1 MDERRELG
9 QFFTPPEVAAFM
21 AGLAL
26 PVGTEVRILEPGAGT
41 AILTASLC
49 ERLAGRATTVHIDVY
64 ELHPRLAAVCEQ
76 VLTHC
81 AAWLADHDIACTFVV
96 HRGDFVLE
104 NASYLQ
110 PSLFNEP
117 RQRYDIAIANPP
129 YFKLLKDDRRARA
142 AAHIVYG
149 QPNIYAIF
157 MAIMAGLLRKDGVM
171 VTITPRSFTTGEYF
185 RRFREVLFANVLP
198 EAIHLFG
205 SRTDAF
211 RKDEV
216 LQENVIMR
224 GRRTRVESPVTITTS
239 AGARDLDHCISRS
252 VPLRDVVDLRSRD
265 LGVHIPTTDVDD
277 RVLTFIRS
285 WPETLHTLGLSVSTG
300 PVVAFRA
307 TAFLREAPNGGKEA
321 ALLWLQHVKKMDVR
335 WPLDASNKRQYIT
348 DSTDSKYL
356 LLPNA
361 TYVVMRRFSAK
372 EEHRRI
378 VAAPLFEGQLP
389 GSMIGLENH
398 LNYVHRPKGKMTHAE
413 ALGLAALLN
422 SAIIDRFF
430 RISNGNTQV
439 SAVELRNLPLP
450 PAGTIKAI
458 GRRIEREG
466 SDQLDRVVADALEVP
481 ADLTEELAALTCPEL
496 KFVTSSAP
504 PVGPPTT
511 PIHRQIAGLVV
522 RGSGDAVRCPADG
535 RGPGSRPHSRRPW
548 RSPSAP
554 WTLATTF
561 PSSPRLVP
569 GRHT

>member
-1 MDERRELG
+1 VRRSAATQRHEESTAQEVPSVFAARAFAEYSASASMDERRELG

-21 AGLAL
+21 ADLAL
-26 PVGTEVRILEPGAGT
+26 PVGPEVRILEPGAGT
-41 AILTASLC
+41 AILTASVC
-49 ERLAGRATTVHIDVY
+49 ERLVGRAKTVHIDAY
-64 ELHPRLAAVCEQ
+64 ELHPRLAMVCEQ
-76 VLTHC
+76 VLTHT
-81 AAWLADHDIACTFVV
+81 ADWLAEHDIACTFIV

-104 NASYLQ
+104 NASFLQ
-110 PSLFNEP
+110 PSLFTEH
-117 RQRYDIAIANPP
+117 RERYDIAIANPP

-142 AAHIVYG
+142 AAHIVHG

-157 MAIMAGLLRKDGVM
+157 MAIMASLLRKDGVM

-185 RRFREVLFANVLP
+185 RRFREVLFATVLP

-205 SRTDAF
+205 SRKDAF
-211 RKDEV
+211 RKDEI

-224 GRRTRVESPVTITTS
+224 ARRTRVESPVTITTS
-239 AGARDLDHCISRS
+239 AGVRDLDHCTSRS
-252 VPLRDVVDLRSRD
+252 VPLHDVVALRSRD
-265 LGVHIPTTDVDD
+265 LAIHIPTTDVDD

-307 TAFLREAPNGGKEA
+307 LEFLHEAPNGAKEVP
-321 ALLWLQHVKKMDVR
+321 LLWLQHVRRMDIR
-335 WPLDASNKRQYIT
+335 WPVDGSNKRQYIAN
-348 DSTDSKYL
+348 SADSKYL

-398 LNYVHRPKGKMTHAE
+398 LNYVHRPKGKLTHAE

-450 PAGTIKAI
+450 PADTIKAI
-458 GRRIEREG
+458 GRLIEREG
-466 SDQLDRVVADALEVP
+466 TEELDRVIANALDVP
-481 ADLTEELAALTCPEL
+481 ADLNEDLAGT
-496 KFVTSSAP
+496 
-504 PVGPPTT
+504 
-511 PIHRQIAGLVV
+511 
-522 RGSGDAVRCPADG
+522 ADG
-535 RGPGSRPHSRRPW
+535 E
-548 RSPSAP
+548 
-554 WTLATTF
+554 T
-561 PSSPRLVP
+561 
-569 GRHT
+569 